1 MSTFCGI
8 SLCGGYQAPKSS
20 KTGNILEVTPLS
32 WLRKKSSHK
41 EVYGEREPPTLFTC
55 HTNAD
60 QELTICQSAFQV
72 PSERTV
78 RELTEQNG
86 SLA

>member
-1 MSTFCGI
+1 MQITLTVCEI
-8 SLCGGYQAPKSS
+8 MANKVYINQNIQIRNQAPKSS

-32 WLRKKSSHK
+32 WLRKKPFHK
-41 EVYGEREPPTLFTC
+41 EVYGEWGPPTLFTSC

-72 PSERTV
+72 PSE
-78 RELTEQNG
+78 
-86 SLA
+86 